1 MVALILY
8 HCSSSKCFFATH
20 ACKLLATLLLIN
32 LLLMQNRKK
41 KKQETDRQNRQ
52 YCKIKSAKPGN
63 HAWVHVG
70 YFLTKT

>member
-20 ACKLLATLLLIN
+20 ACKLLATLLFNDKPLIN
-32 LLLMQNRKK
+32 AKQKK
-41 KKQETDRQNRQ
+41 EKKSKRQTD
-52 YCKIKSAKPGN
+52 ITDSIEKSAKPGN

-70 YFLTKT
+70 YL